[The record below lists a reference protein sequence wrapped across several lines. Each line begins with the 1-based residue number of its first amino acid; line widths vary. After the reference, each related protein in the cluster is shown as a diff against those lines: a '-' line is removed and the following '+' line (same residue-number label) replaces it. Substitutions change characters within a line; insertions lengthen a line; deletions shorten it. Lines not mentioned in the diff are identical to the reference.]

1 LRTTFIETLID
12 LAEKDERIFLLT
24 PDMGY
29 SVLEPFREKFPSR
42 FLNTGIAEQNTIGV
56 AAGLAKSGKIV
67 YVYSI
72 IPFVT
77 MRCFEQVRLDL
88 AYNNTQVR
96 LVGIGAGMT
105 YGPLGPT
112 HHAYEDIAIMR
123 AIPNMKIICP
133 GDPIETK
140 ELVCQTYDMD
150 GPLYIRLAKNGEPN
164 IHKNSSDIK
173 FGKAVELNNG
183 NDLILVTTS
192 NMLETGN
199 IWVEEWK
206 KEGVNVTL
214 VSMHTIKPLDQKFI
228 EKLISRKLPIITLE
242 EHNVIGGLGSAVAE
256 IIAESGCTIP
266 FKRIGINDEFSH
278 YVGNHTFQRKKFN
291 LIKKPNLDTLFKKSI
306 L

>member
-1 LRTTFIETLID
+1 MRTTFIDTLID

-105 YGPLGPT
+105 YGTLGPT

-123 AIPNMKIICP
+123 AIPNMKVICP

-140 ELVCQTYDMD
+140 ELICQTYDLD
-150 GPLYIRLAKNGEPN
+150 GPIYIRLAKNGEPN
-164 IHKNSSDIK
+164 IHKNPSVIK
-173 FGKAVELNNG
+173 FGKAAELIKG
-183 NDLILVTTS
+183 DDLILITTS

-228 EKLISRKLPIITLE
+228 EKLIHRKLPIITLE
-242 EHNVIGGLGSAVAE
+242 EHSVIGGLGSAVAE
-256 IIAESGCTIP
+256 IIAESGFTIP
-266 FKRIGINDEFSH
+266 FRRMGINDKFSH
-278 YVGNHTFQRKKFN
+278 YVGNHNFQRKKFN
-291 LIKKPNLDTLFKKSI
+291 FNEKPNLTTLFKKSI
-306 L
+306 